1 MLAELYAQVLGD
13 AGYSTSV
20 TTVKNRELYE
30 PSLEKG
36 EIDVVPEYAATLAE
50 FLNAKVNGADKA
62 QAEPVASGD
71 VEATVSALKQLAEPL
86 GLTVLP
92 AGKAVDQNAFAV
104 SKEFADKN
112 SLKTLS
118 DLGKSKLKVKI
129 AAGDE
134 CEVRPFCAPG
144 LKKTYGI
151 DVTGIDPKGVGTP
164 VSKQAVRDGKVQLV
178 LTTTTDAVL
187 DGLVFLEDD
196 KKLQNADNVLPVL
209 NAQDAG
215 DPEIANALGRITAA
229 LTTEDLAELN
239 RKVDAER
246 GQAGRCGQGVSGVE
260 EPDQEVAS
268 IREVREI
275 LASPE
280 ISATRRSLRT
290 RKRVRAEWLR
300 RALGGREVTGGEQ
313 IPGRLPKWPAHTVN
327 FRPCHVDA
335 TAIRRLS
342 TESCRPP
349 WWRVCRSSVPPA
361 PGCWPNPWPCAAWWP
376 PWRPPPSPAR
386 I

>member
-1 MLAELYAQVLGD
+1 MSRTSRIAGAVVGMVALAGSLAACGGDSLEKEKGGSGSSAGGGEKGSLVVGSASFTESKVLAELYAQILGD

-36 EIDVVPEYAATLAE
+36 EIDVVPEYAATIAE
-50 FLNAKVNGADKA
+50 FLNAKVNGAKKA

-71 VEATVSALKQLAEPL
+71 AAATVAALEKLAEPL
-86 GLTVLP
+86 GLKVLP

-104 SKEFADKN
+104 SKEFAEKN
-112 SLKTLS
+112 NLTTLS
-118 DLGKSKLKVKI
+118 DLGKSKIKVKI

-144 LKKTYGI
+144 LKETYGI

-164 VSKQAVRDGKVQLV
+164 QSKQAVRDGKVQLV

-209 NAQDAG
+209 NAEDAG
-215 DPEIANALGRITAA
+215 APEIADALGKLTST

-246 GQAGRCGQGVSGVE
+246 AK
-260 EPDQEVAS
+260 PADVAKAY
-268 IREVREI
+268 
-275 LASPE
+275 L
-280 ISATRRSLRT
+280 
-290 RKRVRAEWLR
+290 
-300 RALGGREVTGGEQ
+300 
-313 IPGRLPKWPAHTVN
+313 
-327 FRPCHVDA
+327 
-335 TAIRRLS
+335 
-342 TESCRPP
+342 ESKDL
-349 WWRVCRSSVPPA
+349 
-361 PGCWPNPWPCAAWWP
+361 
-376 PWRPPPSPAR
+376 
-386 I
+386 IEK

>member
-1 MLAELYAQVLGD
+1 MSRTSRIAGAVIGMVALAGSLAACGGDSLEQEKSGSGSSAGDGKKGTLVVGSASFTESKVLAELYAQVLGD

-50 FLNAKVNGADKA
+50 FLNAKVNGADEA
-62 QAEPVASGD
+62 QADPVASGD

-164 VSKQAVRDGKVQLV
+164 VSKQAVRDGKVELV

-209 NAQDAG
+209 NTKDAG
-215 DPEIANALGRITAA
+215 DPEIADALGKITAA

-246 GQAGRCGQGVSGVE
+246 AK
-260 EPDQEVAS
+260 PADVAK
-268 IREVREI
+268 EY
-275 LASPE
+275 L
-280 ISATRRSLRT
+280 
-290 RKRVRAEWLR
+290 
-300 RALGGREVTGGEQ
+300 
-313 IPGRLPKWPAHTVN
+313 
-327 FRPCHVDA
+327 
-335 TAIRRLS
+335 
-342 TESCRPP
+342 ESK
-349 WWRVCRSSVPPA
+349 
-361 PGCWPNPWPCAAWWP
+361 NL
-376 PWRPPPSPAR
+376 
-386 I
+386 IKK

>member
-1 MLAELYAQVLGD
+1 MSRTSRIAGAVIGMVALAGSLAACGGDSLEQEKSGSGSSAGGDGKKGTLVVGSASFTESKVLAELYAQILGD

-62 QAEPVASGD
+62 QADPVASGD

-164 VSKQAVRDGKVQLV
+164 VSKQAVRDGKVELV

-196 KKLQNADNVLPVL
+196 KKLQNSDNVLPVL
-209 NAQDAG
+209 NTKDAG
-215 DPEIANALGRITAA
+215 DPEIADALGKITAA

-246 GQAGRCGQGVSGVE
+246 AK
-260 EPDQEVAS
+260 PADVAK
-268 IREVREI
+268 EY
-275 LASPE
+275 L
-280 ISATRRSLRT
+280 
-290 RKRVRAEWLR
+290 
-300 RALGGREVTGGEQ
+300 
-313 IPGRLPKWPAHTVN
+313 
-327 FRPCHVDA
+327 
-335 TAIRRLS
+335 
-342 TESCRPP
+342 ESK
-349 WWRVCRSSVPPA
+349 
-361 PGCWPNPWPCAAWWP
+361 NL
-376 PWRPPPSPAR
+376 
-386 I
+386 IKK

>member
-1 MLAELYAQVLGD
+1 MSRTSRIAGAVVGMVALAGSLAACGGDSLEKEKGGSGSSAGDGKKGSLVVGSASFTESKVLAELYAQILGD
-13 AGYSTSV
+13 AGYSTSI

-36 EIDVVPEYAATLAE
+36 EIDVVPEYAATIAE
-50 FLNAKVNGADKA
+50 FLNAKVNGAKEA
-62 QAEPVASGD
+62 QAKPVASGD
-71 VEATVSALKQLAEPL
+71 AAATVAALEKLAGPL
-86 GLTVLP
+86 GLKVLP

-104 SKEFADKN
+104 SKEFAEKN
-112 SLKTLS
+112 KLTTLS
-118 DLGKSKLKVKI
+118 DLGKSKIKVKI

-164 VSKQAVRDGKVQLV
+164 QSKQAVRDGKVQLV

-209 NAQDAG
+209 NAADAG
-215 DPEIANALGRITAA
+215 APEIAEALGKLTSA

-246 GQAGRCGQGVSGVE
+246 AK
-260 EPDQEVAS
+260 PADVAK
-268 IREVREI
+268 EY
-275 LASPE
+275 L
-280 ISATRRSLRT
+280 
-290 RKRVRAEWLR
+290 
-300 RALGGREVTGGEQ
+300 
-313 IPGRLPKWPAHTVN
+313 
-327 FRPCHVDA
+327 
-335 TAIRRLS
+335 
-342 TESCRPP
+342 ESKDL
-349 WWRVCRSSVPPA
+349 
-361 PGCWPNPWPCAAWWP
+361 
-376 PWRPPPSPAR
+376 
-386 I
+386 IEK

>member
-1 MLAELYAQVLGD
+1 MSRTSRIAGAVVGMVALAGSLAACGGDSLEKEKGGSGSSAGDGKKGSLVVGSASFTESKVLAELYAQILGD
-13 AGYSTSV
+13 AGYSTSI

-36 EIDVVPEYAATLAE
+36 EIDVVPEYAATIAE
-50 FLNAKVNGADKA
+50 FLNAKVNGAKEA
-62 QAEPVASGD
+62 QAAPVASGD
-71 VEATVSALKQLAEPL
+71 AAATVAALEKLAGPL
-86 GLTVLP
+86 GLKVLP

-104 SKEFADKN
+104 SKEFAEKN
-112 SLKTLS
+112 KLTTLS
-118 DLGKSKLKVKI
+118 DLGKSKIKVKI

-164 VSKQAVRDGKVQLV
+164 QSKQAVRDGKVQLV

-209 NAQDAG
+209 NAADAG
-215 DPEIANALGRITAA
+215 SPEIAAALGKLTSA

-246 GQAGRCGQGVSGVE
+246 AK
-260 EPDQEVAS
+260 PADVAK
-268 IREVREI
+268 EY
-275 LASPE
+275 L
-280 ISATRRSLRT
+280 
-290 RKRVRAEWLR
+290 
-300 RALGGREVTGGEQ
+300 
-313 IPGRLPKWPAHTVN
+313 
-327 FRPCHVDA
+327 
-335 TAIRRLS
+335 
-342 TESCRPP
+342 ESK
-349 WWRVCRSSVPPA
+349 
-361 PGCWPNPWPCAAWWP
+361 GL
-376 PWRPPPSPAR
+376 
-386 I
+386 IKK

>member
-1 MLAELYAQVLGD
+1 MSRTSRTAGAVIGALALAGSLAACGGDSLEKEKSGSDTGAGAGSGKGSLVVGAAGFTESKVLAELYAQVLGG
-13 AGYSTSV
+13 AGYDTSV

-50 FLNAKVNGADKA
+50 FLNAKVNGAKE
-62 QAEPVASGD
+62 AEAKPVASGD
-71 VEATVSALKQLAEPL
+71 VAATVTALEKLATPL
-86 GLTVLP
+86 GLKVLP

-104 SKEFADKN
+104 SEEFAEKN

-118 DLGKSKLKVKI
+118 DLGRSKIKVKI

-164 VSKQAVRDGKVQLV
+164 QSKQAVKDGKDQLV

-209 NAQDAG
+209 NAKDAG
-215 DPEIANALGRITAA
+215 APEIAEALGKLTDV
-229 LTTEDLAELN
+229 LTTQDLAELN

-246 GQAGRCGQGVSGVE
+246 AKPADAAGE
-260 EPDQEVAS
+260 Y
-268 IREVREI
+268 
-275 LASPE
+275 L
-280 ISATRRSLRT
+280 RSKGLI
-290 RKRVRAEWLR
+290 K
-300 RALGGREVTGGEQ
+300 
-313 IPGRLPKWPAHTVN
+313 K
-327 FRPCHVDA
+327 
-335 TAIRRLS
+335 
-342 TESCRPP
+342 
-349 WWRVCRSSVPPA
+349 
-361 PGCWPNPWPCAAWWP
+361 
-376 PWRPPPSPAR
+376 
-386 I
+386 

>member
-1 MLAELYAQVLGD
+1 MSRTSRIAGAVVGMVALAGSLAACGGDSLEKEKGGSGSSAGDGKKGSLVVGSASFTESKVLAELYAQILGD
-13 AGYSTSV
+13 AGYSTSI

-36 EIDVVPEYAATLAE
+36 EIDVVPEYAATIAE
-50 FLNAKVNGADKA
+50 FLNAKVNGAKEA
-62 QAEPVASGD
+62 QAAPVASGD
-71 VEATVSALKQLAEPL
+71 AAATVAALEKLAGPL
-86 GLTVLP
+86 GLKVLP

-104 SKEFADKN
+104 SKEFAEKN
-112 SLKTLS
+112 NLTTLS
-118 DLGKSKLKVKI
+118 DLGKAKIKVKI

-164 VSKQAVRDGKVQLV
+164 QSKQAVRDGKVQLV

-209 NAQDAG
+209 NAADAG
-215 DPEIANALGRITAA
+215 APEIAEALGKITSA

-246 GQAGRCGQGVSGVE
+246 AK
-260 EPDQEVAS
+260 PADVAK
-268 IREVREI
+268 EY
-275 LASPE
+275 L
-280 ISATRRSLRT
+280 
-290 RKRVRAEWLR
+290 
-300 RALGGREVTGGEQ
+300 
-313 IPGRLPKWPAHTVN
+313 
-327 FRPCHVDA
+327 
-335 TAIRRLS
+335 
-342 TESCRPP
+342 ESK
-349 WWRVCRSSVPPA
+349 
-361 PGCWPNPWPCAAWWP
+361 GL
-376 PWRPPPSPAR
+376 
-386 I
+386 IKK